1 MIYVE
6 RARRETPGCEERIHL
21 NNAGAALQPT
31 RVLEAVLGHLELE
44 TRLGWLRAEDAAA
57 DAIARIYD
65 SAATLVGARREEIA
79 VVENATRA
87 WDMAFYSIPFR
98 PGDRILT
105 SEAEYA
111 SNYIAYL
118 QVAQRTGAVVEPVA
132 SDETGALSVEALR
145 ATMDERV
152 RLISITHVP
161 TNGGLV
167 NPAAE
172 VGAVAREAGC
182 LYLLD
187 ACQSAGQLPVDVEA
201 IGCDFLS
208 ATSRK
213 FLRGPRGCG
222 VLYVRSDRQEEPPF
236 LDLHAAEW
244 VAPGKTRSAPTRA
257 GSRTGSRM
265 SLRSSALAPERLR
278 ARVGHRRGQ
287 DARLRARRRVLR
299 ERLDAIPRVTVR
311 DLGRIRCGIV
321 SFSVHGVEPAAA
333 QATLRA
339 GVKRLGRGAA
349 AHAARHERAR
359 ARTDAA
365 RVRALLQH
373 RGRARPR
380 VYRDRRAL
388 ELAAPFVDPDLQLVE
403 VRVGQRLDE
412 PRVGVRAVEDVV
424 IEVGAELDGLE
435 IEARQFISTSAGRY
449 ASVAE

>member
-1 MIYVE
+1 
-6 RARRETPGCEERIHL
+6 
-21 NNAGAALQPT
+21 
-31 RVLEAVLGHLELE
+31 
-44 TRLGWLRAEDAAA
+44 
-57 DAIARIYD
+57 
-65 SAATLVGARREEIA
+65 
-79 VVENATRA
+79 
-87 WDMAFYSIPFR
+87 MAFYSIPFR

-244 VAPGKTRSAPTRA
+244 VAPGQYEVRADARRFENWESNVAAKLGLGAAIDYALEWGIDEVKTRVF
-257 GSRTGSRM
+257 
-265 SLRSSALAPERLR
+265 ALA
-278 ARVGHRRGQ
+278 AG
-287 DARLRARRRVLR
+287 LR

-311 DLGRIRCGIV
+311 DLGRVRCGIV
-321 SFSVHGVEPAAA
+321 SFSVDGVEPAAA

-339 GVKRLGRGAA
+339 QGVNVSVAVRPHTLLDMSARGL
-349 AHAARHERAR
+349 ERMLR
-359 ARTDAA
+359 ASVHYYNT
-365 RVRALLQH
+365 
-373 RGRARPR
+373 
-380 VYRDRRAL
+380 
-388 ELAAPFVDPDLQLVE
+388 
-403 VRVGQRLDE
+403 
-412 PRVGVRAVEDVV
+412 ED
-424 IEVGAELDGLE
+424 ELDRACTAIAAL
-435 IEARQFISTSAGRY
+435 
-449 ASVAE
+449 